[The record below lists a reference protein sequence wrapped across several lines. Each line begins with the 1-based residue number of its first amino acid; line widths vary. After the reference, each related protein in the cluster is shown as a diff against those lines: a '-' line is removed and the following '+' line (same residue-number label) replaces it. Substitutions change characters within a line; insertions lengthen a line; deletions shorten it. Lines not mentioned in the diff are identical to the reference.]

1 MEMMTM
7 TNRERGSSDGRGK
20 HNTLLGR
27 WFKKEQSIPIVTSTL
42 KEQMLQRGSIVS
54 LFEDESYYL
63 VFGVWKDNN
72 KKWWMSPEGETG
84 LTWPLTKSVTEKK
97 SYRLKVRKMVG
108 TKSTEGSLEV
118 QYMANGRGGTLE
130 NVQDGLNV
138 RKTYKIIKNLREV
151 TTLHGAIDI

>member
-1 MEMMTM
+1 MGL
-7 TNRERGSSDGRGK
+7 RGYHEFYAAAENESFEIK
-20 HNTLLGR
+20 PI
-27 WFKKEQSIPIVTSTL
+27 KK
-42 KEQMLQRGSIVS
+42 
-54 LFEDESYYL
+54 
-63 VFGVWKDNN
+63 
-72 KKWWMSPEGETG
+72 GETG
-84 LTWPLTKSVTEKK
+84 LAWPLTKSVMEKK

-118 QYMANGRGGTLE
+118 QYMAHGRGGTLE